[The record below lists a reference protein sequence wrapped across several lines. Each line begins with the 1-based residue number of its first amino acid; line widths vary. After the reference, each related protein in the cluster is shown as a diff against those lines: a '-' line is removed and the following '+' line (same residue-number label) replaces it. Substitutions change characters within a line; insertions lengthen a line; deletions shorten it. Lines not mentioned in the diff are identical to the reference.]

1 MAKKTIHLRN
11 TYSCD
16 RIGPN
21 WCGMWELEW
30 EADTKVVKL
39 HGDIGDLLNLAHAV
53 REMVTRYQDHV
64 RVIEEALKGDG

>member
-1 MAKKTIHLRN
+1 
-11 TYSCD
+11 
-16 RIGPN
+16 
-21 WCGMWELEW
+21 MWELEW

-64 RVIEEALKGDG
+64 RVIEEALKSDG